1 MLFAMLFKLNVQQ
14 DTSASVRSWGHD
26 RDTVMLKKEKEKDLP
41 QTAASKLKAHNSLE
55 CHFIQLS
62 IVFTGVIGIAKHL
75 IRKLLA
81 I

>member
-1 MLFAMLFKLNVQQ
+1 MFNKTPVHQ
-14 DTSASVRSWGHD
+14 WGHGGI
-26 RDTVMLKKEKEKDLP
+26 P